1 MEYEKWIF
9 MNKLKKEIKII
20 IDFVVA
26 LFAGVATLVWLIT
39 DLPLCIA
46 HFSLCCFLMGW
57 GWGAKGKISLFLK
70 IMFVTSFSILV
81 CHFYF
86 NMPNIREINF

>member
-1 MEYEKWIF
+1 MGYKKWIF

-26 LFAGVATLVWLIT
+26 LFAGVVTLVCLIT

-57 GWGAKGKISLFLK
+57 GCATKGEISPFLK
-70 IMFVTSFSILV
+70 MMFVTSFSILV

-86 NMPNIREINF
+86 NMPSVWEIIF